1 MATKN
6 AYKNLDNKWVTKNHP
21 IGSPELDAL
30 IDLSIPKDYYSE
42 VSKGNIAGHSI
53 AIIQGENLNVD
64 VAAKANLWCV
74 GGRLVYPAAGE
85 QLEVFSA
92 SANDTI
98 AGGTGAQAVAIR
110 YLDTDF
116 IEQTE
121 VVLLSGVT
129 PALTVATNIYRLQAL
144 STALTGS
151 SGFNEGDIT
160 VQVAGGG
167 DPRAC
172 MMAEENNSLH
182 GFYTVPAGKTAFI
195 TYGNA
200 ACKKADEAVVDFY
213 LTNGEDG
220 IFRRNKFADL
230 YANTVYTQPIY
241 PLGAIIEKSDI
252 QFLAQSFNVNN
263 EVSAFLQILLIDN
276 E

>member
-1 MATKN
+1 MASKN

-30 IDLSIPKDYYSE
+30 IDLSIPKDFPTE
-42 VSKGNIAGHSI
+42 VVRGAIDGYSI

-74 GGRLVYPAAGE
+74 GGRLVYPTAGE

-98 AGGTGAQAVAIR
+98 AGSTGAQAVAIR

-129 PALTVATNIYRLQAL
+129 PVLTVATNIYRLQAL
-144 STALTGS
+144 STGLAGS
-151 SGFNEGDIT
+151 
-160 VQVAGGG
+160 
-167 DPRAC
+167 
-172 MMAEENNSLH
+172 
-182 GFYTVPAGKTAFI
+182 
-195 TYGNA
+195 
-200 ACKKADEAVVDFY
+200 
-213 LTNGEDG
+213 
-220 IFRRNKFADL
+220 
-230 YANTVYTQPIY
+230 
-241 PLGAIIEKSDI
+241 
-252 QFLAQSFNVNN
+252 
-263 EVSAFLQILLIDN
+263 
-276 E
+276 